1 MTHDLLDD
9 LTIQIDDPELST
21 KYNERRHAAINQ
33 SNKLITA
40 TRLIYNMFI
49 FV

>member
-9 LTIQIDDPELST
+9 LSLQIDDLELLK
-21 KYNERRHAAINQ
+21 KYNLRRHAAINQ
-33 SNKLITA
+33 ANQLITA
-40 TRLIYNMFI
+40 TRLIYNIFI